1 MTEISPIDLPKS
13 RKILNFVFIVVSL
26 ILSLSSLAFYSLWRA
41 SEVTHS
47 IDFSREN
54 QSTTASDLVGA
65 ILPTTKPTAPSF
77 IYPPSGDEKNNW
89 QTISAGFTKEV
100 NFEMALPKDLPYSK
114 AVDAPNQSEI
124 TYRFFE
130 STEKKTYS
138 LACEKKVTAWLQ
150 KSSQDASHS
159 GSFPPCDPDAY
170 ALFTL
175 DFDTTTES
183 AYSNKSSIVTSS
195 NYREW
200 SISESGNGEYL
211 DEYWYSATTSL
222 RDAQLTLKIVLK
234 WKDKNSF
241 DQTALLFGY
250 DGKTLL
256 NKLLTQTNFGESG
269 MYGKTN

>member
-1 MTEISPIDLPKS
+1 
-13 RKILNFVFIVVSL
+13 
-26 ILSLSSLAFYSLWRA
+26 
-41 SEVTHS
+41 
-47 IDFSREN
+47 
-54 QSTTASDLVGA
+54 
-65 ILPTTKPTAPSF
+65 
-77 IYPPSGDEKNNW
+77 
-89 QTISAGFTKEV
+89 
-100 NFEMALPKDLPYSK
+100 PYSK
-114 AVDAPNQSEI
+114 AADAPNQSEI

-183 AYSNKSSIVTSS
+183 AYSDKSSIVTSS

-256 NKLLTQTNFGESG
+256 NNLLTQTNFGESG
-269 MYGKTN
+269 TYGKPN